1 MGVTLVRTSQ
11 ALDAAP
17 ALRLA
22 VWVLVAAL
30 GSKAPK
36 GIEGYQWWFT
46 REHMLKGYARSERL
60 EAWKT
65 ASIVGDEHLIHSVD
79 VLRSEKVITHQFN
92 RQHLVRPELHLQPLT
107 RSSCH
112 TSTNQPPITLS
123 HHHQHITT
131 QPTTSQH
138 ISPQHTTKTPSQL
151 NTHSIPRNH
160 LKTNLSLPP
169 TPRRIPRPINRPLH
183 RPRNPIL
190 PRIELLPYYPI
201 LIERTTHRLRD
212 RPQRAVRVEVL
223 PDCAGGGEDA
233 WVLIHHCI
241 SLCLGVIGW
250 GVWAGRGNGVK
261 GSGRMFGGFFFGGRR
276 TSLGMAFVLLFDPSL
291 SATWVDWSAMPG
303 VEDVEEPKSWSWRG
317 WVDFGIFS

>member
-1 MGVTLVRTSQ
+1 MARPLGRCRIGAMGMRCRVVGVTLVRTSQ

-112 TSTNQPPITLS
+112 TSTNQPPTTLS
-123 HHHQHITT
+123 YHQSPYPITT
-131 QPTTSQH
+131 NTSQH
-138 ISPQHTTKTPSQL
+138 S
-151 NTHSIPRNH
+151 
-160 LKTNLSLPP
+160 
-169 TPRRIPRPINRPLH
+169 PLH
-183 RPRNPIL
+183 HN
-190 PRIELLPYYPI
+190 
-201 LIERTTHRLRD
+201 
-212 RPQRAVRVEVL
+212 
-223 PDCAGGGEDA
+223 
-233 WVLIHHCI
+233 I
-241 SLCLGVIGW
+241 SLHNTPQKHL
-250 GVWAGRGNGVK
+250 R
-261 GSGRMFGGFFFGGRR
+261 
-276 TSLGMAFVLLFDPSL
+276 SLTLIQFLPIISKP
-291 SATWVDWSAMPG
+291 T
-303 VEDVEEPKSWSWRG
+303 
-317 WVDFGIFS
+317 

>member
-1 MGVTLVRTSQ
+1 MDTRCRVVGATLGRISP
-11 ALDAAP
+11 ALDVAP
-17 ALRLA
+17 ALRSA

-30 GSKAPK
+30 GSNAPE

-65 ASIVGDEHLIHSVD
+65 ASIVGDEHMIHSVG
-79 VLRSEKVITHQFN
+79 VLRFEKVITHQFN
-92 RQHLVRPELHLQPLT
+92 RQHLIRPGLHVQFLT
-107 RSSCH
+107 RDSRH
-112 TSTNQPPITLS
+112 STNQLPTIPSHRITSDML
-123 HHHQHITT
+123 HQI
-131 QPTTSQH
+131 TSQH
-138 ISPQHTTKTPSQL
+138 STQHNSKSQRFIPFNHPQEQ
-151 NTHSIPRNH
+151 
-160 LKTNLSLPP
+160 LSLPP
-169 TPRRIPRPINRPLH
+169 RSSRIPRPIHRPLH

-190 PRIELLPYYPI
+190 PRIELLPYHPV

-261 GSGRMFGGFFFGGRR
+261 GSGRMFGGFFGGQAYVVRNGVR
-276 TSLGMAFVLLFDPSL
+276 ALIRAQLISDLGGLVRHA
-291 SATWVDWSAMPG
+291 G
-303 VEDVEEPKSWSWRG
+303 G
-317 WVDFGIFS
+317 